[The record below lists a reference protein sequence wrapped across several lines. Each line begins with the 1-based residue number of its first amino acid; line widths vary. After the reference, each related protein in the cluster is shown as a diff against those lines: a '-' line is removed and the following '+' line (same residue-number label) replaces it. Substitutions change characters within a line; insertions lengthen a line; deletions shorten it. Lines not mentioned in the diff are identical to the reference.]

1 MKWAAVITV
10 EVVAHGSVIMSSL
23 NLLLNLVYT
32 CLYLYHFICAVCE
45 IQYGTAEG
53 IIIESVSLSPV
64 LHFLFN
70 CLSEHAAAHLNFQM
84 FFLQL
89 HNLIF

>member
-1 MKWAAVITV
+1 MGCSN
-10 EVVAHGSVIMSSL
+10 HCRSSSTW
-23 NLLLNLVYT
+23 VSDHVFT
-32 CLYLYHFICAVCE
+32 QPPPEFSLYHFICAVRE

-84 FFLQL
+84 FFFQL